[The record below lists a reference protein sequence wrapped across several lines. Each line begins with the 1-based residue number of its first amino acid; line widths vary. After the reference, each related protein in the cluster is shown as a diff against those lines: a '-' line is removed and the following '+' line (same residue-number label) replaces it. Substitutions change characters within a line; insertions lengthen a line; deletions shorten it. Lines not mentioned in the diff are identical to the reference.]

1 MINPFSLVAIARVL
15 DHEKGYS
22 NKKSDKGGETNFG
35 ISKRA
40 YPHLDIKN
48 LTVEQAKTIYMR
60 DYWNILPQKLPNAV
74 LFQLLDFAVNSGPS
88 MAIRHLQHICGVK
101 EDGHWG
107 SISQAAAE
115 KFPSYL
121 LATNLLAERMEFQA
135 SLSDYKVN
143 GAGWT
148 NRNAKN
154 LRYAM
159 VDTH

>member
-1 MINPFSLVAIARVL
+1 MINPFALVAIARVL

-48 LTVEQAKTIYMR
+48 LTKAQAEVIYMR
-60 DYWNILPQKLPNAV
+60 DYWNPLPQKLPNAV
-74 LFQLLDFAVNSGPS
+74 LFQLLDFAVNSGQS
-88 MAIRHLQHICGVK
+88 TAIKHLQHICGAL

-107 SISQAAAE
+107 EKSQAAAK
-115 KFPSYL
+115 KFPAYL
-121 LATNLLAERMEFQA
+121 LATNLLAERMEYQA
-135 SLSDYKVN
+135 YLNDFDVN